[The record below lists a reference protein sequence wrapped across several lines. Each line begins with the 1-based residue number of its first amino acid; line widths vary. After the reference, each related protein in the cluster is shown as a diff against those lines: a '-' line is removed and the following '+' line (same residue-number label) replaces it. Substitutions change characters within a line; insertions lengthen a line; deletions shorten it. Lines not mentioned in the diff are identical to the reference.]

1 MTRVIMDIRETF
13 DENRHPRQGPQI
25 RTEAVGPR
33 SLAQFPVQT
42 LNLPSIESRLAPS
55 STCAPQSAHAAS
67 FPLFIPSADTLAA
80 YSQSSRDLG
89 HDQLPSGKHA
99 GRLVA
104 PQLQCS
110 KIPACT
116 KFGRHAHIISM
127 ETTFV
132 TLLCEIQ

>member
-13 DENRHPRQGPQI
+13 DENRDPRQGPQI
-25 RTEAVGPR
+25 RTEAVGLR
-33 SLAQFPVQT
+33 SFAQLAVQT
-42 LNLPSIESRLAPS
+42 LKVPRSESRLAPS
-55 STCAPQSAHAAS
+55 PACATQSADATS
-67 FPLFIPSADTLAA
+67 LPLFIPPANTLAA
-80 YSQSSRDLG
+80 NSQSSRYFG
-89 HDQLPSGKHA
+89 HDQFPSGEQA

-110 KIPACT
+110 KIPART

-127 ETTFV
+127 GATLV